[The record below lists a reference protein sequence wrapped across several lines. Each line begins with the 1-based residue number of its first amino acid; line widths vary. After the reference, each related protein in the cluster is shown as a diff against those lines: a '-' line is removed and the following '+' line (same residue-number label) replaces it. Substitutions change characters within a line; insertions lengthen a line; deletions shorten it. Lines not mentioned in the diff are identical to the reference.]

1 MQKKMHWRFS
11 IKSLISN
18 QRGLALVEF
27 AFVAPLLL
35 ALIFGVVELTR
46 YIIILQKV
54 ERTTYAL
61 SNIVVQY
68 LPAQYPAVSPSNE
81 ISEANINNDAFA
93 QISKMM
99 SPYNNSA
106 DISTI
111 ITSVVKTDSAPPN
124 DKIIEWQIAG
134 GGTLSNSD
142 TFSIV
147 NGVAPGAVSPAVRN
161 TNAIFNADIQ
171 TTLVDMQKGENFIVV
186 EVFYNYRPIVSDIL
200 SRFGAPSLAQT
211 TIVSRNFA
219 MPRQGN
225 LLDLPPD
232 FNP

>member
-1 MQKKMHWRFS
+1 MQKRFS
-11 IKSLISN
+11 IRSLISN
-18 QRGLALVEF
+18 QGGLALVEF

-61 SNIVVQY
+61 SNIIVQY
-68 LPAQYPAVSPSNE
+68 LPAQYPTVSPGNEVSEDNIRSN
-81 ISEANINNDAFA
+81 AFD
-93 QISKMM
+93 QITKMM
-99 SPYNNSA
+99 EPYDSSA
-106 DISTI
+106 DINAI
-111 ITSVVKTDSAPPN
+111 VTSVVKTAAAAPN
-124 DKIIEWQIAG
+124 DKVIKWQVAG
-134 GGTLSNSD
+134 GGSLSNGD

-147 NGVAPGAVSPAVRN
+147 NGLAPGAVNPGVRD
-161 TNAIFNADIQ
+161 TVATFNADIQ
-171 TTLVDMQKGENFIVV
+171 TTLATMQQGENFIVV

-200 SRFGAPSLAQT
+200 TRFGAPSLAQT
-211 TIVSRNFA
+211 TMVSRNFA

-225 LLDLPPD
+225 LLDLPPN